1 MRNGNSTPTLKH
13 RIIFIPHSLNRVWRN
28 LLLLDVVLW
37 VTFWFAPYTNS
48 FFSPPLRDLYLLY
61 AAVLCLGLMLLF
73 FLIRNWGSVQAREDH
88 VRVVVPFY
96 RLKIPYDLIKDVRMT
111 EFRKIF
117 DFKTLSW
124 ANKRFL
130 RYYRKKVVATLHLKY
145 YPKSLGMRI
154 FIPKYFFLPKEA
166 GFLFLIKDYMTFNT
180 QVDSRLNIQDGTFS
194 TVQEE
199 QESTVGV
206 LDLFSE

>member
-1 MRNGNSTPTLKH
+1 MRNGSSAPAPKH
-13 RIIFIPHSLNRVWRN
+13 RILFIPHTLNRVWRN

-48 FFSPPLRDLYLLY
+48 FFSPPLNDLYLMY
-61 AAVLCLGLMLLF
+61 AAVVCLGLMLLF
-73 FLIRNWGSVQAREDH
+73 FSIRHWGSVQAREDH

-96 RLKIPYDLIKDVRMT
+96 RLKIPYDLINDVRMT

-130 RYYRKKVVATLHLKY
+130 RYYRKKVVATLHLKH
-145 YPKSLGMRI
+145 YPNAFGMKI
-154 FIPKYFFLPKEA
+154 FIPRYFFLPKEP
-166 GFLFLIKDYMTFNT
+166 GFLFLIKDYMAFNT
-180 QVDSRLNIQDGTFS
+180 QVDTRLNLREDSFTAR
-194 TVQEE
+194 QER
-199 QESTVGV
+199 QESAVGV
-206 LDLFSE
+206 FDLFSE